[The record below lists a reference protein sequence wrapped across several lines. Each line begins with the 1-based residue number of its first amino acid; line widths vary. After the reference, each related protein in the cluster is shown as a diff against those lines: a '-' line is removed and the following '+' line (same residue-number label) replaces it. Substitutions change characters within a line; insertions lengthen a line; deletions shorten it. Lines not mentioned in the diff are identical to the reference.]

1 MGENLS
7 QPFEKSSMTPEEI
20 RKINREQ
27 RIQTI
32 AFGFMIAITLLAFIA
47 VGADVVP
54 GSFAIPFILGL
65 AGIQLFLQLYYFM
78 HLKDKDHGWPNTFI
92 VSGIVLVIPT
102 IVALMLLI
110 GVTKY

>member
-1 MGENLS
+1 
-7 QPFEKSSMTPEEI
+7 
-20 RKINREQ
+20 
-27 RIQTI
+27 
-32 AFGFMIAITLLAFIA
+32 
-47 VGADVVP
+47 
-54 GSFAIPFILGL
+54 
-65 AGIQLFLQLYYFM
+65 M